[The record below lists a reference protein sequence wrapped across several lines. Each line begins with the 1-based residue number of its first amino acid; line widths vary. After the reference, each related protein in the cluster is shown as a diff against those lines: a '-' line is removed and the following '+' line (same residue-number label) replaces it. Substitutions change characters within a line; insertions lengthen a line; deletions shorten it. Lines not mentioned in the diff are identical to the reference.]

1 MINTRTHGIM
11 DDATGALLPVAPRPF
26 GIATGRIEQ
35 SLPRTRR
42 NPAGMV

>member
-11 DDATGALLPVAPRPF
+11 DDATGALRLVAPCPI

-35 SLPRTRR
+35 SLPTTRR
-42 NPAGMV
+42 NPARMV

>member
-11 DDATGALLPVAPRPF
+11 DDAPGALLPVAPCPF
-26 GIATGRIEQ
+26 GLATGRIEQ
-35 SLPRTRR
+35 SRPTTCR